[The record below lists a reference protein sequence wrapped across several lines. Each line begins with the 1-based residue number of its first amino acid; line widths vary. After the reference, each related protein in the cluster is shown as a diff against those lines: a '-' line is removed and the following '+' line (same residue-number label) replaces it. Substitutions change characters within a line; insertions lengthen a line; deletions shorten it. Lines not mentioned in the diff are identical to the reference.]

1 MTPPVA
7 AANTNH
13 RLSPKGNYPVPHHHH
28 CPPDAFHRSWD
39 KRLPPVLSVE
49 LGDTVTFSTS
59 DALDGVME
67 PPDWAT
73 PHPPTR
79 DRGTQ
84 PTIPRGHP
92 LSGPVAVRGACP
104 GDVLV
109 VEVLEIALAEWG
121 WTATGDHGVLGAT
134 VTDHT
139 HIQWDL
145 RGPWAVPSPPLAHPI
160 RVPMQP
166 FCGVMGVAPGEDGE
180 QSTIPPRAVGGNLDV
195 RRLVAGSTLFLPVA
209 VDGALFS
216 CGDVHAA
223 QGDGEVSGTG
233 IECAATVTV
242 PFDAR
247 RDMEITGPAF
257 IAPAPRPLGHW
268 FGVTGIGPDLMGA
281 TRQAVQRMPARS
293 AAAAGARPS
302 ASRSR
307 WV

>member
-1 MTPPVA
+1 L
-7 AANTNH
+7 NN
-13 RLSPKGNYPVPHHHH
+13 S
-28 CPPDAFHRSWD
+28 
-39 KRLPPVLSVE
+39 SVQPRTHE
-49 LGDTVTFSTS
+49 RQLAITV
-59 DALDGVME
+59 
-67 PPDWAT
+67 
-73 PHPPTR
+73 
-79 DRGTQ
+79 
-84 PTIPRGHP
+84 
-92 LSGPVAVRGACP
+92 
-104 GDVLV
+104 
-109 VEVLEIALAEWG
+109 
-121 WTATGDHGVLGAT
+121 
-134 VTDHT
+134 
-139 HIQWDL
+139 QWDL